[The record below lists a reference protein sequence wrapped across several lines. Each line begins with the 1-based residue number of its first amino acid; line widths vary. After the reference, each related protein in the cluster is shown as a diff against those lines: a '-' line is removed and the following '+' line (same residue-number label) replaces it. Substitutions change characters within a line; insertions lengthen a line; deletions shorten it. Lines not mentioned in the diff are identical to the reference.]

1 MKTLNI
7 DEEKNF
13 LLLKDLR
20 NVNDIFSKNVTYNN
34 IKSRR
39 KTSFSITLRKI
50 TRGCKNYPHPHP
62 HIQLFLLLKTPRP

>member
-13 LLLKDLR
+13 LLLKELR

-39 KTSFSITLRKI
+39 KTRLQHYS
-50 TRGCKNYPHPHP
+50 
-62 HIQLFLLLKTPRP
+62 